1 MKHIK
6 LFEQYITERSSYDSL
21 ARKLT
26 GATIKKCVSDY
37 SKGQKSSSFYE
48 QIELG
53 PKKLEFDLDCTIRF
67 EGKGFNILN
76 STGAD
81 GRDIDDEGDDQTPF
95 IIVDF
100 TCEPAWLPGYW
111 SEIYNHLIDVMRH
124 EIEHITQDGADIGNY
139 RPGKPNQDDS
149 GMRELIEAEVLPQH
163 FYLLL
168 PKEIDA
174 NIQGL
179 RREAKSRKE
188 PMTNTVNRYLD
199 TQTYL
204 NADTRQQVLD
214 TWRQRAKV
222 IGGIPN
228 F

>member
-6 LFEQYITERSSYDSL
+6 LFEQYIVERSSYDSL

-26 GATIKKCVSDY
+26 GESIKKWVSDFAI
-37 SKGQKSSSFYE
+37 GQKKSSFYE
-48 QIELG
+48 QVELKG
-53 PKKLEFDLDCTIRF
+53 LEFDLECSIHF
-67 EGKGFNILN
+67 EGNGFTILD

-81 GRDIDDEGDDQTPF
+81 ARDIDDEGDDQTPY
-95 IIVDF
+95 IIIDF
-100 TCEPAWLPGYW
+100 ACNPEWLPGYW
-111 SEIYNHLIDVMRH
+111 NEIYNYLIDTMRH
-124 EIEHITQDGADIGNY
+124 EIEHITQGGEGVGNY
-139 RPGKPNQDDS
+139 RPGKPNKDDS
-149 GMRELIEAEVLPQH
+149 DMRLLIKNGILPQH

-168 PKEIDA
+168 PKEVDA

-179 RREAKSRKE
+179 RREAKTRRE
-188 PMTNTVNRYLD
+188 PMVNTVNRYLD

-204 NADTRQQVLD
+204 TDDTRQEVLD